1 MPAGPALSELKAAGL
16 NVRIQGGK
24 IAIAKDQVIVKKG
37 EVIKDMVAKA
47 LQKLDILPFE
57 VKPKVIYGYDGI
69 LYNEEVLEWN
79 KNDILS
85 GIKEAFG
92 LTKNM
97 AYNLNYYTE
106 DVALMLLGESALD
119 AYKLGIKAGFYTEET
134 IKQLLAEAV
143 AQQNAVAKKV
153 EE

>member
-1 MPAGPALSELKAAGL
+1 MYA
-16 NVRIQGGK
+16 
-24 IAIAKDQVIVKKG
+24 
-37 EVIKDMVAKA
+37 
-47 LQKLDILPFE
+47 
-57 VKPKVIYGYDGI
+57 YDGI
-69 LYNEEVLEWN
+69 VYNEDVLAWD
-79 KNDILS
+79 KKDIMD
-85 GIKEAFG
+85 GMKEAFG

-106 DVALMLLGESALD
+106 DVVLMLLGESALD

-134 IKQLLAEAV
+134 IKQLLAEAL